1 MRRAVEGLGVKPKL
15 VLVDG
20 NRNPELPVHSRLVV
34 KGDGT
39 SACIAAASILAKVS
53 RDRYMAELAEQYPQY
68 GFEKHKG
75 YETKAHDEAL
85 LEHGPCPIH
94 RMTFLK
100 KFYEKH
106 PDAPR

>member
-1 MRRAVEGLGVKPKL
+1 MRTII
-15 VLVDG
+15 
-20 NRNPELPVHSRLVV
+20 
-34 KGDGT
+34 KGDAQ
-39 SACIAAASILAKVS
+39 SASIAAASILAKVS
-53 RDRYMAELAEQYPQY
+53 RDRYMLQMAEKYPQY
-68 GFEKHKG
+68 AFEKHKG